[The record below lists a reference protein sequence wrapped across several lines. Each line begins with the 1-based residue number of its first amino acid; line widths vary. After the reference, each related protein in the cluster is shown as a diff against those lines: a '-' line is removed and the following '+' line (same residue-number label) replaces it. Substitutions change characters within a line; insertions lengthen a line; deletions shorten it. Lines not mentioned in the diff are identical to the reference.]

1 VSDQRKAYLYA
12 GLVVMLWS
20 TIASAFKISLK
31 YIDFL
36 LLLFY
41 ASVFSLLTLFIMLIL
56 QKKISLLCACR
67 PKDYA
72 TSALLGL
79 LNPFL
84 YYVVLLKAYTILPAQ
99 QAVALN
105 YTWAIQL
112 VILSIPILKQKIGF
126 KSIIAIVISYL
137 GVLIISTQGNVT
149 TLRIT
154 NIEGSLLALGSAVVW
169 ALFWIYNIKDKRDAV
184 VKLSLNFLFGFVYIF
199 VYILITQR
207 LAIPALPGLVGALY
221 VGVFEMGITF
231 VLWLTALRLSKTTAQ
246 VSNLIY
252 LTPFLALFFISI
264 FVGEKIL
271 FSTVIGLLF
280 IIAGIILQRYPLRED
295 LAKNL

>member
-1 VSDQRKAYLYA
+1 MI
-12 GLVVMLWS
+12 VVLLWS
-20 TIASAFKISLK
+20 TIASAFKLSLRV
-31 YIDFL
+31 IDFL
-36 LLLFY
+36 QLLFY
-41 ASVFSLLTLFIMLIL
+41 ASLFSLLTLFIIL
-56 QKKISLLCACR
+56 MVQKKLVLLRACR
-67 PKDYA
+67 TKDYA
-72 TSALLGL
+72 TSALLGF

-84 YYVVLLKAYTILPAQ
+84 YYVVLLKAYTLLPAQ

-126 KSIIAIVISYL
+126 RSIVAIVISYA
-137 GVLIISTQGNVT
+137 GVLIISTQGNVAA
-149 TLRIT
+149 LHIT
-154 NIEGSLLALGSAVVW
+154 NIEGTLLALGSAVIW
-169 ALFWIYNIKDKRDAV
+169 ALFWIYNVKDKRDAV

-199 VYILITQR
+199 IYLMITQR
-207 LAIPALPGLVGALY
+207 IEIPALAGLIGALY

-252 LTPFLALFFISI
+252 LTPFLALLFINI
-264 FVGEKIL
+264 FVGESIL

-280 IIAGIILQRYPLRED
+280 IIAGIILQRYPLR
-295 LAKNL
+295 KNLTKRL